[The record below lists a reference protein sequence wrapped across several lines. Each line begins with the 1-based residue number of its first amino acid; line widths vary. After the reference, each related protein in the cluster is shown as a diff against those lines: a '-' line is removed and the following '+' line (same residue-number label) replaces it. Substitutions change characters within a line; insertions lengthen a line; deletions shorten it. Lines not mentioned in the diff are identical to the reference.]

1 MRLRFILLFTI
12 QFWIPQLH
20 ASEFSGVWGE
30 NCDSTNDGA
39 VYVIAR
45 AHSEGLYQIGYPR
58 VSMSTPTRIE
68 GDPDFEV
75 VNVDELVYKGSYLY
89 RCEKMDV
96 PDYSPISTAHLEDLI
111 IGEWRIMYRAA
122 GGRGRKTL
130 ISDGRTGIPDMSFS
144 KTRQVALKLKD
155 DVRRMAYDIKD
166 QELILHF
173 EGGQKRIRVLSVNET
188 ELHLTE
194 DDQPNNG
201 ILIFLRH
208 EG

>member
-20 ASEFSGVWGE
+20 ASEFSGVWSE

-39 VYVIAR
+39 VYVIVR
-45 AHSEGLYQIGYPR
+45 AHSEGLYQIGFPR
-58 VSMSTPTRIE
+58 VSMSTPTPIE

-89 RCEKMDV
+89 RCEKVDV
-96 PDYSPISTAHLEDLI
+96 PEYSPIFPAQLEDLI
-111 IGEWRIMYRAA
+111 IGEWRIMYRAV
-122 GGRGRKTL
+122 GGRKTL
-130 ISDGRTGIPDMSFS
+130 ISGGRTGVPDLSFS
-144 KTRQVALKLKD
+144 RTKQVAIKLKD
-155 DVRRMAYDIKD
+155 DVRHVAYDIKD
-166 QELILHF
+166 QELILHIQD
-173 EGGQKRIRVLSVNET
+173 EQKKMRVLSVNET
-188 ELHLTE
+188 ELHLTQ

-201 ILIFLRH
+201 VLIFFRH